1 MQHHL
6 IYGTAWKKDRTTER
20 VLKAW
25 LAGFRAFD
33 TACQP
38 NHYREDLVGQAV
50 TELRRLGIKRDDFY
64 LQTKFTPV
72 GGQNPQ
78 DIPYDPQASLAEQVM
93 QSFKVSLQNLRVEY
107 LDALILHAPLATAD
121 LTLEAWRELEMIQMA
136 GGARKLG
143 ISNCYD
149 PDILKE
155 LYRQAKIKPAIVQ
168 NRFYIKSGYDMEIR
182 RWCRDYNITY
192 QSFWTLTANARLLRH
207 EDVQAICT
215 ALNKTPA
222 QILFRYLHQKG
233 VTPLTGTTNPQHMQE
248 DLAITEFALSDDE
261 EQRIDNLLTGFCN
274 QDS

>member
-6 IYGTAWKKDRTTER
+6 IYGTAWKKERTTEL

-38 NHYREDLVGQAV
+38 NHYNEDGVGQAI
-50 TELRRLGIKRDDFY
+50 TELRHLGVRRDDFY

-78 DIPYDPQASLAEQVM
+78 DIPYDPQAPLADQVM
-93 QSFKVSLQNLRVEY
+93 QSFKVSLRNLKVEY
-107 LDALILHAPLATAD
+107 LDALILHSPLSTAE
-121 LTLEAWRELEMIQMA
+121 LTFAAWQELELIQLA
-136 GGARKLG
+136 GGTRTLG

-149 PDILKE
+149 LGLLQE
-155 LYRQAKIKPAIVQ
+155 LYRRAKIKPAIVQ
-168 NRFYIKSGYDMEIR
+168 NRFYVKSGYDVALR
-182 RWCRDYNITY
+182 RWCREYNIGY
-192 QSFWTLTANARLLRH
+192 QSFWTLTANARLLR
-207 EDVQAICT
+207 DPAIESMGA

-233 VTPLTGTTNPQHMQE
+233 VTPLTGTTNPQHMHE
-248 DLAITEFALSDDE
+248 DLTITEFALTDE
-261 EQRIDNLLTGFCN
+261 DEQQIDNLLIG
-274 QDS
+274 